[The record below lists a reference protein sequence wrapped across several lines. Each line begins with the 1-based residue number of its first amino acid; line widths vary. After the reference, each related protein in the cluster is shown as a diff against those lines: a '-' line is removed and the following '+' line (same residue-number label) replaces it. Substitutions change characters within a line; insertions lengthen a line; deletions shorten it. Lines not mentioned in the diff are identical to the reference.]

1 MNTRIKKKKAFSV
14 VNEATEFTL
23 RVKHPN
29 TFIKEGYKLM
39 KLFKSEPKLF
49 MKRGQHVEP
58 FSKLTP
64 EEAMLMWR
72 TPLKE
77 RDHKRKQDI
86 LDKYGKDVVF
96 LSDEAFA
103 KVMAVRGLNDLL
115 KQKKKRRYHNGVN
128 YKEEV
133 K

>member
-1 MNTRIKKKKAFSV
+1 MNTRIMKKKAFQV

-23 RVKHPN
+23 RVKHPD

-39 KLFKSEPKLF
+39 KVFKAEPKLF
-49 MKRGQHVEP
+49 MKRGQHVER

-72 TPLKE
+72 TPLNE
-77 RDHKRKQDI
+77 RDRKRKQAI

-115 KQKKKRRYHNGVN
+115 KQKKKT
-128 YKEEV
+128 
-133 K
+133 

>member
-1 MNTRIKKKKAFSV
+1 MKKKAFQV

-23 RVKHPN
+23 RVKHPD

-39 KLFKSEPKLF
+39 KVFKAEPKLF
-49 MKRGQHVEP
+49 MKRGQHVER

-72 TPLKE
+72 TPLNE
-77 RDHKRKQDI
+77 RDRKRKQAI

-115 KQKKKRRYHNGVN
+115 KQKKKRRYH
-128 YKEEV
+128 K
-133 K
+133 